1 MPALRDKAFTKG
13 MEYGGSGMSD
23 TVRES
28 FEALQRVALDL
39 EDRYGCRMYSLS
51 FAVFGSCLSSRNKSA
66 FFFHLDIL
74 GLTLIPPDNLPPILL
89 VLAREQISLVVA
101 CRSIWMNIRDCL
113 VLAREDPATL
123 VRTLEVIEME
133 DRAPVKVFAHNLFI
147 PDGESAESVAAR
159 DEDEPSS
166 QQKQPQKKLQP
177 SKAASARRAAAA
189 AAKSSSGAA
198 AENADEEN
206 GDDDESAEHRRKS
219 ATKPRHKPSMRE
231 RCFAQLEKSI
241 AEQFALKFKD
251 RTESDHR
258 NRDGDDDENNDN
270 DKPQPLP
277 EMLKTA
283 KTLIDDLEE
292 VSEFVAQ
299 CFPPAYEIFD
309 FYVQRYQKWLYTRF
323 VARIGDPAEVAPGD
337 ILFTINWIQTYQV
350 CCISS
355 VLLSSAP

>member
-1 MPALRDKAFTKG
+1 
-13 MEYGGSGMSD
+13 
-23 TVRES
+23 
-28 FEALQRVALDL
+28 
-39 EDRYGCRMYSLS
+39 
-51 FAVFGSCLSSRNKSA
+51 
-66 FFFHLDIL
+66 
-74 GLTLIPPDNLPPILL
+74 
-89 VLAREQISLVVA
+89 
-101 CRSIWMNIRDCL
+101 MNVRDCL

-159 DEDEPSS
+159 DEDEP

-189 AAKSSSGAA
+189 AAKSSSGTAA
-198 AENADEEN
+198 DNEDEEN
-206 GDDDESAEHRRKS
+206 DDDEAAEHRRKS
-219 ATKPRHKPSMRE
+219 ASKPRHKPSMRE

-258 NRDGDDDENNDN
+258 NRDGDGDDGDDDD

-323 VARIGDPAEVAPGD
+323 VARIGDPAEVAGGAVETPVDHRFEQGLLARSDRLREIAVLQRAQKPVGLGDPGQCALGVTARETRHR
-337 ILFTINWIQTYQV
+337 IGHQAAHLAREPGVELAREHLVGLETERAVAPKLFARPWLRGRRCHGQPFCLDACHV
-350 CCISS
+350 R
-355 VLLSSAP
+355 LR